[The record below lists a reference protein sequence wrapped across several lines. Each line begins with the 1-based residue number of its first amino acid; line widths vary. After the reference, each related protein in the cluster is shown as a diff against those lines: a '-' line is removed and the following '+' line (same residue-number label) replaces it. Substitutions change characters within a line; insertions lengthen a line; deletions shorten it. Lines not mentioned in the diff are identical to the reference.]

1 LSKKKAKLCK
11 YLYVVLDVAKLQ
23 WLMPVIPAEV
33 KIRRITVGS
42 NPGQIVQET
51 LSQKPITKK
60 GWWSG

>member
-1 LSKKKAKLCK
+1 LCK